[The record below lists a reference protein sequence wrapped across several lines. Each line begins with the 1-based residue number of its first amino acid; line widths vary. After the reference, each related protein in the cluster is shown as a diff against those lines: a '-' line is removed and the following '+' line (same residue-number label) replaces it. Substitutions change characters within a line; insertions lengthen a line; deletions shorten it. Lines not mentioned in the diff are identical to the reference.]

1 VFATLGL
8 SATESGDW
16 KAGVS
21 KVVIRP
27 SEPVWMAGYAGRS
40 GPSDGVT
47 VDLYARALA
56 LTDGNERRLVILT
69 MDLIEIPSNLRE
81 LILNAAKKSHGLR
94 PEELLLNVS
103 HTLDLRKGSWNKII
117 LMSFPCF

>member
-56 LTDGNERRLVILT
+56 LTDGNERRLVI
-69 MDLIEIPSNLRE
+69 PSNLRE